1 MAGIFDQHQES
12 DMSLNLNERIPTTD
26 SAYCTSPVYTNAVN
40 DAQLVRTFSIIALA
54 GSVLIFIGGAIAVGV
69 GLAVMWF
76 GGKRYYRILGLIVV
90 ILSVGSF
97 FVPVLRILASVV
109 LCAGVALRSVNI
121 LSTLA
126 GEGKG
131 DPDWQAT
138 KQRALLGV
146 VLSGLGI
153 LISAGWLALFL
164 VGSFLRSR

>member
-1 MAGIFDQHQES
+1 
-12 DMSLNLNERIPTTD
+12 MSLNLNERIPTT
-26 SAYCTSPVYTNAVN
+26 SRAYCTSPVYTDAVN
-40 DAQLVRTFSIIALA
+40 DAQLVRTFSIIALV

-97 FVPVLRILASVV
+97 LLPLLRILASVV
-109 LCAGVALRSVNI
+109 LCAGVAWRSAGILR
-121 LSTLA
+121 TLA
-126 GEGKG
+126 VEGKG

-138 KQRALLGV
+138 KQRALLGAA
-146 VLSGLGI
+146 LSGLGI

-164 VGSFLRSR
+164 IGSFLRSR